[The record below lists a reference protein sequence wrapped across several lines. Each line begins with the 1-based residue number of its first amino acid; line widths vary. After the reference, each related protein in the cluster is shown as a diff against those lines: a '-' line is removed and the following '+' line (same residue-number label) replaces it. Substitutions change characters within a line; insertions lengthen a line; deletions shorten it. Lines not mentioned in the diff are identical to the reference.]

1 MSESTSSH
9 AHISAVQ
16 GDITH
21 QPDCDC
27 IVNAAKRTLAPG
39 GGVCG
44 VIHAAAGPELARYCA
59 LLGTVPV
66 ASALLTPG
74 FALPNR
80 YVIHTVGPR
89 FDYDAGPHR
98 LLELAMVNTLAVADA
113 AGVRRIAVPAISM
126 GTFRFPASEG
136 AALLVGIAR
145 KMRPGFQSL
154 EEVRFV
160 LFEPEVFAAF
170 RAALAV
176 ESAT

>member
-1 MSESTSSH
+1 MTENTTNH
-9 AHISAVQ
+9 ALISAVH
-16 GDITH
+16 GDITR

-27 IVNAAKRTLAPG
+27 IVNAAKRTLGPG

-44 VIHAAAGPELARYCA
+44 AIHAAAGPELAHYCA

-89 FDYDAGPHR
+89 FDFDADPHR

-126 GTFRFPASEG
+126 GTFRFPAREG
-136 AALLVGIAR
+136 AERLVSIAR

-160 LFEPEVFAAF
+160 LLERDVYAAF
-170 RAALAV
+170 AAALA
-176 ESAT
+176 

>member
-1 MSESTSSH
+1 MTESTSSH
-9 AHISAVQ
+9 THLSAVH
-16 GDITH
+16 GDITR

-27 IVNAAKRTLAPG
+27 IVNAAKRTLGPG

-44 VIHAAAGPELARYCA
+44 AIHAAAGPELARYCA
-59 LLGTVPV
+59 LLGPVPV

-74 FALPNR
+74 FGLPNR

-89 FDYDAGPHR
+89 FDFDADPHR

-113 AGVRRIAVPAISM
+113 AGVRRIAVPAVSM
-126 GTFRFPASEG
+126 GTYRFPAREG
-136 AALLVGIAR
+136 AERLISIAR

-160 LFEPEVFAAF
+160 LYEPDVYAAF
-170 RAALAV
+170 AEALACP
-176 ESAT
+176 A

>member
-1 MSESTSSH
+1 MPENTASH
-9 AHISAVQ
+9 ATISAVR
-16 GDITH
+16 GDITR

-27 IVNAAKRTLAPG
+27 IVNAANRTLAPG

-44 VIHAAAGPELARYCA
+44 AIHAAAGPELARYCA

-74 FALPNR
+74 CGLPNR

-89 FDYDAGPHR
+89 FDFDAGPHR

-126 GTFRFPASEG
+126 GIFRFPVREG
-136 AALLVGIAR
+136 AKLLTGIAR

-160 LFEPEVFAAF
+160 LYEPEVYAAF
-170 RAALAV
+170 AEALA
-176 ESAT
+176 